1 MAWHDKYVVF
11 DTETTGFGEDARI
24 VEIALVEYAHG
35 LTVPT
40 GIFSSLVNPGEVDW
54 SDPGVA
60 KAMEIN
66 GLKPEWLVDAPSW
79 GHISYQVKEALRKNP
94 VWVAHNLQFDERM
107 IQQEFA
113 RDIHMA
119 DLLVVPRPEV
129 RACTLLCD
137 FRINPGKKSRK
148 LIEVANRWK
157 IDLKG
162 GHRAVNDTMACA
174 RIFQKMK
181 VFLPET
187 EEKFC
192 NSQSEWSVKWKR
204 ITGY

>member
-1 MAWHDKYVVF
+1 MAWHDKYVAF

-24 VEIALVEYAHG
+24 VEIALVEYSHG

-40 GIFSSLVNPGEVDW
+40 GIFSTLVNPGDVDW
-54 SDPGVA
+54 SDPKVA

-66 GLKPEWLVDAPSW
+66 GIKPEWLADAPSW
-79 GHISYQVKEALRKNP
+79 GHITYQVTTMLNNP
-94 VWVAHNLQFDERM
+94 IWVAHNLQFDERM

-113 RDIHMA
+113 RDPHIA
-119 DLLVVPRPEV
+119 DLLVKPFPEV
-129 RACTLLCD
+129 GACTLLCD
-137 FRINPGKKSRK
+137 FGLHPGKKSRK
-148 LIEVANRWK
+148 LIDVAFRWK
-157 IDLKG
+157 INLKG

-181 VFLPET
+181 VLLPDSG
-187 EEKFC
+187 EKFRDL
-192 NSQSEWSVKWKR
+192 QRQWQEKWKR